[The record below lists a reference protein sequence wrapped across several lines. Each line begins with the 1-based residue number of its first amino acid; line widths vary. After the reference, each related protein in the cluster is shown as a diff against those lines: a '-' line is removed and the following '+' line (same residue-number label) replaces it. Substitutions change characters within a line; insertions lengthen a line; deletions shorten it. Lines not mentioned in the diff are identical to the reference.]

1 MDALVL
7 TQRHVGKIVEL
18 CGRDLFAD
26 LVIDRLHRAL
36 AGRSRGVAPP
46 RAGFG
51 RGPGDTGAIEWM
63 PYHLP
68 GECMTLKTVS
78 YTPSLPTVPQYLPSL
93 SGTLARFDDVTG
105 RLTAVCDARLLTAV
119 RTGAASAVASRML
132 ALPESRVLGLV
143 GAGAQAVTQAHALS
157 RLFPLT
163 EILVH
168 DVEASHAAS
177 FRDRVGFLDLEVR
190 RAGLAELA
198 ARADIICTATTVA
211 VGEGPVL
218 SAEGLQPHVHINA
231 VGADSVG
238 RTELP
243 LPLLRV
249 ALVVPDHLDQARH
262 EGECQQLSEP
272 EIGPRLSAV
281 CAHPERWAPYR
292 NRTTVFDSTGY
303 ALEDHVALDVLIQ
316 MAKETG
322 VGERML
328 MEHVP
333 IDALDPYTFGD

>member
-36 AGRSRGVAPP
+36 AEKGKGAAPA
-46 RAGFG
+46 RAGFS
-51 RGPGDTGAIEWM
+51 RCPGDTGAIEWM
-63 PYHLP
+63 PYHIP
-68 GECMTLKTVS
+68 GDCMTLKTVS
-78 YTPSLPTVPQYLPSL
+78 YTPTRTTKRQYLPVIN
-93 SGTLARFDDVTG
+93 GTLTRFDDETG

-157 RLFPLT
+157 RVFPL
-163 EILVH
+163 EKILVH
-168 DVEASHAAS
+168 DIEPGHAAS
-177 FRDRVGFLDLEVR
+177 FADRVRFLDLEVR
-190 RAGLAELA
+190 PADPAELVA
-198 ARADIICTATTVA
+198 SADIICTATTVA
-211 VGEGPVL
+211 VGAGPVL
-218 SAEGLQPHVHINA
+218 SADGIQPHVHINA
-231 VGADSVG
+231 IGADFVG
-238 RTELP
+238 KTELP
-243 LPLLRV
+243 LPLLRE

-281 CAHPERWAPYR
+281 CSHPERWAPYR
-292 NRTTVFDSTGY
+292 HRMTVFDSTGY

-316 MAKETG
+316 LAAETG

-328 MEHVP
+328 MEHLPV
-333 IDALDPYTFGD
+333 DALDPYTFAD